1 MTVEEADWIDLKEVA
16 GIEEGAA
23 GIRVTWRNGDREFVD
38 GGAAERLL
46 RRWEQ
51 SSRLE
56 TSNE

>member
-46 RRWEQ
+46 WRWRRTKQE
-51 SSRLE
+51 R
-56 TSNE
+56 NG

>member
-16 GIEEGAA
+16 GIEEGAT

-46 RRWEQ
+46 WRWRRMVGG
-51 SSRLE
+51 SDVKG
-56 TSNE
+56 